1 MSKNSTVLDALR
13 HSRHD
18 WLNRLQLIKIHL
30 SMGDM
35 NRIDGLIREFVA
47 EANHES
53 HLMNLNMPQFSEF
66 ILTYN
71 WCSNPCKLSFEV
83 LGENKDV
90 SYLDEKLIYWT
101 KELFFILNNSIDVC
115 MENHI
120 CITIQILEKNSFF
133 FDYSG
138 RIQNLNAI
146 QQYLEMNN
154 DFSITYQ
161 MNEDELCISLEEKI
175 K

>member
-18 WLNRLQLIKIHL
+18 WLNRLQLIKIHV
-30 SMGDM
+30 SMGDVH
-35 NRIDGLIREFVA
+35 RIDGLIREFVA

-53 HLMNLNMPQFSEF
+53 HLMNLKMPQFSEF

-71 WCSNPCKLSFEV
+71 WCSNPFKLSFEV
-83 LGENKDV
+83 LGDNKDI
-90 SYLDEKLIYWT
+90 SYLDEKLLYWT
-101 KELFFILNNSIDVC
+101 KELLSILHVSIDMYV
-115 MENHI
+115 ENHM

-133 FDYSG
+133 FDYRG
-138 RIQNLNAI
+138 RIQNFYAI

-161 MNEDELCISLEEKI
+161 INEDELCISLEEK
-175 K
+175 

>member
-1 MSKNSTVLDALR
+1 MSKSSSVLDALR

-30 SMGDM
+30 SMGDTH
-35 NRIDGLIREFVA
+35 RIDGLIREFVA

-53 HLMNLNMPQFSEF
+53 HLMNLKMPQFSEF

-83 LGENKDV
+83 FGGNKDI
-90 SYLDEKLIYWT
+90 SHLDENLLYWT
-101 KELFFILNNSIDVC
+101 NELFSILNKSID
-115 MENHI
+115 MRIENHI

-133 FDYSG
+133 FDYRG
-138 RIQNLNAI
+138 RIQNINAI
-146 QQYLEMNN
+146 QEYLEMNN

-161 MNEDELCISLEEKI
+161 ISENELCVSLEEK
-175 K
+175 